1 MTVTTSTPD
10 LSTLTDAQAL
20 ALTGAAE
27 ARSYF
32 DGKTWRP
39 APLANMV
46 AVMCTPINR
55 VRENARRFGA
65 TVKDA
70 CLAHEQYSCWNV
82 GSGENHDWLM
92 SQVDAVLTGKYMSP
106 IVKQCLAEA
115 ARLLDG
121 GGLDVVNAATHY
133 YSPVSMVP
141 PGRVPDWAEGKAP
154 CATVGD
160 HLFFKG
166 V

>member
-1 MTVTTSTPD
+1 MADTVD

-27 ARSYF
+27 ARAYF
-32 DGKTWRP
+32 DGRIWRP
-39 APLANMV
+39 APMANMV

-55 VRENARRFGA
+55 VKANPKRFGA

-70 CLAHEQYSCWNV
+70 CLAHAQFSCWNAN
-82 GSGENHDWLM
+82 SGVNHDWLM
-92 SQVDAVLTGKYMSP
+92 QQAAAVLQGRYIAP
-106 IVKQCLAEA
+106 IVKQCLAA
-115 ARLLDG
+115 AEQLLDG
-121 GGLDVVNAATHY
+121 VTADVVAGATHY
-133 YSPVSMVP
+133 YAPVSMVP
-141 PGRVPDWAEGKAP
+141 PGRVPDWAAGKEPVA
-154 CATVGD
+154 AVGD

>member
-1 MTVTTSTPD
+1 MTTPD
-10 LSTLTDAQAL
+10 LSQLTDAQAL

-55 VRENARRFGA
+55 VKVNRLRFGA

-70 CLAHEQYSCWNV
+70 CLEHQQYSCWNAA
-82 GSGENHDWLM
+82 SGANHDWLM
-92 SQVDAVLTGKYMSP
+92 TQADALLTGKYVAP
-106 IVKQCLAEA
+106 IVQQCLAA
-115 ARLLDG
+115 AEQLLEG
-121 GGLDVVNAATHY
+121 TSADVVNGGTHY
-133 YSPVSMVP
+133 FSPPSMQP
-141 PGRVPDWAEGKAP
+141 PGRVPDWAIGKQP
-154 CATVGD
+154 CATVGN